1 MDEELSINVTIA
13 DRRYPMRIKRNEEEK
28 IRKAAKIINERIL
41 QYQQRYSGKDNQ
53 DFLAMSALQF
63 VMQIMEN
70 VEQTNISPFVKQIE
84 EINEQLALYIDKNQ
98 RSNE

>member
-28 IRKAAKIINERIL
+28 IRKAVKIINERIL

-53 DFLAMSALQF
+53 DCLAMSALQF
-63 VMQIMEN
+63 VIQVIDTME
-70 VEQTNISPFVKQIE
+70 QSNISPIVKQIE
-84 EINEQLALYIDKNQ
+84 EINDQLAGYLDNN
-98 RSNE
+98 SVL

>member
-13 DRRYPMRIKRNEEEK
+13 DRRYPMRIRRSDEEK

-53 DFLAMSALQF
+53 DCLAMSALQF

-84 EINEQLALYIDKNQ
+84 EINEQLALYVDKNQ

>member
-13 DRRYPMRIKRNEEEK
+13 DRRYPMRINRGDEEK

-53 DFLAMSALQF
+53 DCLAMSALQF
-63 VMQIMEN
+63 VIQTMESMD
-70 VEQTNISPFVKQIE
+70 QSNISPVIKQIE
-84 EINEQLALYIDKNQ
+84 EINDQLAGYLD
-98 RSNE
+98 NE

>member
-13 DRRYPMRIKRNEEEK
+13 DRRYPMRIKRSEEEK

-53 DFLAMSALQF
+53 DCLAMSALQF
-63 VMQIMEN
+63 VIQVMETM
-70 VEQTNISPFVKQIE
+70 EQSNISPFIKQIE
-84 EINEQLALYIDKNQ
+84 EINDQLAGYFDKK
-98 RSNE
+98 

>member
-13 DRRYPMRIKRNEEEK
+13 DRRYPMRIKRSEEEK

-53 DFLAMSALQF
+53 DCLAMSSLQF
-63 VMQIMEN
+63 VIQVMDSME
-70 VEQTNISPFVKQIE
+70 QSNISPVIKQIE
-84 EINEQLALYIDKNQ
+84 EINDQLAGYLDNK
-98 RSNE
+98 

>member
-28 IRKAAKIINERIL
+28 IRKAVKIINERIL

-53 DFLAMSALQF
+53 DCLAMSALQF
-63 VMQIMEN
+63 VIQIMDTM
-70 VEQTNISPFVKQIE
+70 EQSDSSPIVKQIE
-84 EINEQLALYIDKNQ
+84 EINDQLAGYLDNN
-98 RSNE
+98 SVL

>member
-13 DRRYPMRIKRNEEEK
+13 DRRYPMRIRRNEEEK

-53 DFLAMSALQF
+53 DCLAMSALQF
-63 VMQIMEN
+63 VIQVMDTMEQSN
-70 VEQTNISPFVKQIE
+70 VSPAIKQIE
-84 EINEQLALYIDKNQ
+84 EINDQLAGYLDN
-98 RSNE
+98 N